1 MFTCAAVAIFH
12 QDNKW
17 TKLKIQP
24 FSYGWSFTMAI
35 VSMVLSVAVFLMGLF
50 IFVYADKKE
59 VQEVSY
65 KRHQSLKEPLQ
76 TSDVW
81 SLYPLDNLTSRLVV
95 NVVSHSFTC
104 LKLCYVKSVKIPA
117 PLFHA

>member
-1 MFTCAAVAIFH
+1 
-12 QDNKW
+12 
-17 TKLKIQP
+17 
-24 FSYGWSFTMAI
+24 MAI

-76 TSDVW
+76 TSDV
-81 SLYPLDNLTSRLVV
+81 
-95 NVVSHSFTC
+95 
-104 LKLCYVKSVKIPA
+104 
-117 PLFHA
+117 